1 MQFRKLSKI
10 FMKHYSE
17 KTDNQCNFLLK
28 KSSIDMGLMRYLKR
42 IIQLFLTSEA
52 EARLKEF

>member
-1 MQFRKLSKI
+1 
-10 FMKHYSE
+10 MKHYSE
-17 KTDNQCNFLLK
+17 KTDNQFNFLLK